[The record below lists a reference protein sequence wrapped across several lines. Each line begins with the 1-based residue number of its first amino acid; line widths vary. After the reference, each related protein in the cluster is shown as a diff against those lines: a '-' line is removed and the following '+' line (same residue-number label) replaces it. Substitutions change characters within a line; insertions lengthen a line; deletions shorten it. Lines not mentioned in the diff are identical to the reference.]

1 MCGSKASKD
10 SKKDR
15 FMFELMSI
23 ASKYSENII
32 FTGYI
37 ANEELPVL
45 YQISDIQVVPSRWG
59 DPLGNVVIEGMASGI
74 KQVVT
79 NDGGIPELAKYSDA
93 YVIEK
98 ENLQEELN
106 QIITKIVK
114 NKDYKKG
121 KIENRNFQKFSQI
134 EYSKNILK
142 IIKNE

>member
-1 MCGSKASKD
+1 
-10 SKKDR
+10 
-15 FMFELMSI
+15 MFELI
-23 ASKYSENII
+23 KLANKYKNNII

-37 ANEELPVL
+37 QNEELPAL
-45 YQISDIQVVPSRWG
+45 YQISDVQVVPSRWG
-59 DPLGNVVIEGMASGI
+59 EALGNVVIEGMASGI

-98 ENLQEELN
+98 ENLQEELY
-106 QIITKIVK
+106 QIIMKIVK

-121 KIENRNFQKFSQI
+121 KIENKDLQKFSQI

-142 IIKNE
+142 IIENE

>member
-1 MCGSKASKD
+1 M
-10 SKKDR
+10 
-15 FMFELMSI
+15 
-23 ASKYSENII
+23 
-32 FTGYI
+32 
-37 ANEELPVL
+37 
-45 YQISDIQVVPSRWG
+45 
-59 DPLGNVVIEGMASGI
+59 MAE
-74 KQVVT
+74 
-79 NDGGIPELAKYSDA
+79 ELAKYSDA